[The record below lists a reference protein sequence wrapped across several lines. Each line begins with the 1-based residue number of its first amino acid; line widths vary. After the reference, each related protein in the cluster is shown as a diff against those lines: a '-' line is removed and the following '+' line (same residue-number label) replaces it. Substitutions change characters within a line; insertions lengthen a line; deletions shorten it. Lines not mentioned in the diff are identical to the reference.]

1 MGTEHPD
8 YLKRFS
14 EVTARKNRKLEA
26 TSSPSP
32 A

>member
-1 MGTEHPD
+1 MGTEHPE
-8 YLKRFS
+8 YLKRFA
-14 EVTARKNRKLEA
+14 EVTGRKARKLEA